1 MQFEYP
7 IVLWGM
13 LAALIPVWIHLY
25 GKRPKKTIDIP
36 SLVWLKSIKPS
47 KQRNRKVKDLLV
59 LGLRVLTIL
68 IVVIVLAKPNWPSTI
83 KTIQIDNYPAK
94 WTERSTWLPALI
106 ATLEPGL
113 YRVFS
118 RDGSYIGTID
128 QSALEGVIP
137 QLESTVNEIV
147 PVEGATLL
155 SYGFLPLSMSFQY
168 YLLPLR
174 TYQINTSI
182 EREKSGHL
190 SNTYRLKGSADSMEW
205 QLQWDQDVVD
215 RQTHLKY
222 KLDFRDI
229 RGIDSTSLTVLGD
242 SIPEDNTT
250 TFFALEESNMV
261 IWSIEPTVPAA
272 LSSLLNKGDT
282 LVHYNSNDL
291 FNPLKFQ
298 TVVLYG
304 FDFIPQ
310 VMSDFSGQILRFPTK
325 SASVDLSMT
334 QPVMT
339 DDFFTDFFLGASIQ
353 NQWPMYS
360 ESNPLDSGSCLLSS
374 PLGCLA
380 SIYKNN
386 NQQVYQQGFVTL
398 DWSHP
403 YFTAL
408 WQWAGLQNQFREIL
422 PWPLG
427 ADSYDKNITDL
438 ELREARFELVPLD
451 GKSVKFVGFWTIEK
465 IGLALALFCAC
476 LALIFT
482 KINS

>member
-13 LAALIPVWIHLY
+13 LASLVPVWIHLY

-47 KQRNRKVKDLLV
+47 KQRNRKIKDLLV
-59 LGLRVLTIL
+59 LVFRVLAIL
-68 IVVIVLAKPNWPSTI
+68 IVVIVLAKPNLPSTI

-118 RDGSYIGTID
+118 RDGSYIGTVD

-137 QLESTVNEIV
+137 QLESTVNKMV
-147 PVEGATLL
+147 PIEGATLL
-155 SYGFLPLSMSFQY
+155 SYGFSPLPLSFQN

-174 TYQINTSI
+174 TYQINTSV
-182 EREKSGHL
+182 ERDKSGHL
-190 SNTYRLKGSADSMEW
+190 SNTYRLTGEADSMEW

-215 RQTHLKY
+215 RQTRLTY
-222 KLDFRDI
+222 RLDFRDI
-229 RGIDSTSLTVLGD
+229 RGIDSSSLAILGD
-242 SIPEDNTT
+242 SITEDNTT
-250 TFFALEESNMV
+250 TFLTSEESNMV
-261 IWSIEPTVPAA
+261 IWSVNQTVPEA
-272 LSSLLNKGDT
+272 LLSLLQMGDT
-282 LVHYNSNDL
+282 LVYYNSNDL
-291 FNPLKFQ
+291 FNPWEFQ
-298 TVVLYG
+298 TVVLFG

-310 VMSDFSGQILRFPTK
+310 VMFDFSGQILRFPTTI
-325 SASVDLSMT
+325 ASVELGMT

-353 NQWPMYS
+353 NQWPMYN
-360 ESNPLDSGSCLLSS
+360 ESSPLDSGACLLSS

-380 SIYKNN
+380 SIYKYN
-386 NQQVYQQGFVTL
+386 NQQIYQQGFVTL

-427 ADSYDKNITDL
+427 TDSYDRNITDL
-438 ELREARFELVPLD
+438 ELSEAHFELVSLN
-451 GKSVKFVGFWTIEK
+451 GKSAKLIGFWTIEK

-476 LALIFT
+476 LALIFA